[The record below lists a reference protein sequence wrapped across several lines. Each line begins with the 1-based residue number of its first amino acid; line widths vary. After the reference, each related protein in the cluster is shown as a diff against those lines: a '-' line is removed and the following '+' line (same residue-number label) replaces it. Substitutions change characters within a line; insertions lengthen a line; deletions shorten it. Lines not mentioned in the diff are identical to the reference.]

1 MALCAH
7 GMQRAGRAV
16 RDALSRSGRRYA
28 AAAAVASVL
37 LAGCQSP
44 PLTRE
49 EIAALD
55 YGPRPESYETIV
67 RDYVKARA
75 NEPDFVM
82 IELKAGPAPLY
93 QKETLLGSREH
104 GWGVCVMVNDRD
116 PRGVYQGFY
125 PMVVYI
131 RQGQAVASSGGALE
145 RTAGLRYAH
154 AQCRQL
160 GYEVP

>member
-1 MALCAH
+1 MALRAYR
-7 GMQRAGRAV
+7 MQRARRAF
-16 RDALSRSGRRYA
+16 RYA
-28 AAAAVASVL
+28 LRSFAAASIALAL
-37 LAGCQSP
+37 LGGCSSP

-55 YGPRPESYETIV
+55 YGPRPENYETIV
-67 RDYVKARA
+67 RDYLRPRLSSPGFAV
-75 NEPDFVM
+75 

-93 QKETLLGSREH
+93 QKDTFLRDRQY
-104 GWGVCVMVNDRD
+104 GWAVCVMINDRD
-116 PRGVYQGFY
+116 PRGAYDGFY

-131 RQGQAVASSGGALE
+131 RGGKVVATDGGALE
-145 RTAGLRYAH
+145 SAFGLGYAQ